1 MKKIFQLAKL
11 SVRHWMKQNPTSSG
25 AAISYYTIFSLAPLI
40 YLLILLAGLIL
51 GHTIVEDQVLA
62 SVGNMLGEGSQ
73 EFLGGILGSQGQ
85 GTTVSAA
92 LLSGAGL
99 ILGSMGIF
107 NELNNAVDKIWRE
120 PDAPKKVERGWTKI
134 KSVIKEKMLVFSLV
148 PFLALLVVVAISVNI
163 IIRALPFPGVLALVA
178 PLVSLFFLCA
188 FFGLIYKVLSPSRLR
203 FSTLLLG
210 AFVTAI
216 LFLLGQQ
223 ILGIFLV
230 RAAHLSDYGAS
241 SAIVAIMLWVYYSAQ
256 MFLLGASVTYV
267 HSRRRELL
275 L

>member
-85 GTTVSAA
+85 GATVTAA
-92 LLSGAGL
+92 LLSGVGL

-120 PDAPKKVERGWTKI
+120 HDAPKKVERGWKKI
-134 KSVIKEKMLVFSLV
+134 KSIIKEKMLVFSLV
-148 PFLALLVVVAISVNI
+148 PFLALLVVVAISVNVI
-163 IIRALPFPGVLALVA
+163 IKALPFPGALALVA

-188 FFGLIYKVLSPSRLR
+188 FFALIYKVLSPSRLR

-256 MFLLGASVTYV
+256 MFLLGASTTYI